1 MAGGR
6 VWVPRGLGRTVRRER
21 LARLGADQRLDHS
34 VRVGIS
40 FGLTSGV
47 ITTLGLLVGL
57 SAGTS
62 SRLAVLGGIFTIA
75 FADSM
80 SDALGIHVAEESEGV
95 HTQRE
100 IWAATVAT
108 FVAKLLTSATF
119 AIPVMLLDLQVAV
132 VVAIV
137 WGATALTLLSLDLAR
152 RQHVNPRPLIVEH
165 LGVAALVVVAAHF
178 VGLAVSAFFS

>member
-1 MAGGR
+1 MKNR
-6 VWVPRGLGRTVRRER
+6 LENGLP
-21 LARLGADQRLDHS
+21 RLDHS

-62 SRLAVLGGIFTIA
+62 SRVAVLGGIFTIA
-75 FADSM
+75 VADSM

-100 IWAATVAT
+100 VWTATLAT
-108 FVAKLLTSATF
+108 FVTKLLTAVTF
-119 AIPVMLLDLQVAV
+119 AIPVVLLDLEVAV
-132 VVAIV
+132 GVAIV
-137 WGATALTLLSLDLAR
+137 WGAALLTVLSLDLAR
-152 RQHVNPRPLIVEH
+152 RQDVNPRPLIIEH
-165 LGVAALVVVAAHF
+165 LGVAALVVIAAHF
-178 VGLAVSAFFS
+178 VGLAISALFS

>member
-1 MAGGR
+1 MKKR
-6 VWVPRGLGRTVRRER
+6 LENGLP
-21 LARLGADQRLDHS
+21 RLDHS

-47 ITTLGLLVGL
+47 ITTLGLMVGL

-75 FADSM
+75 VADSM

-100 IWAATVAT
+100 VWTATLAT
-108 FVAKLLTSATF
+108 FVTKLLTAVTF
-119 AIPVMLLDLQVAV
+119 AIPVVLLDLEAAV
-132 VVAIV
+132 GVAIV
-137 WGATALTLLSLDLAR
+137 WGAALLTVLSLDLAR
-152 RQHVNPRPLIVEH
+152 RQGVNPRPLIIEH
-165 LGVAALVVVAAHF
+165 LGVAALVIVAAHL
-178 VGLAVSAFFS
+178 VGLAISALFS

>member
-1 MAGGR
+1 MR
-6 VWVPRGLGRTVRRER
+6 F
-21 LARLGADQRLDHS
+21 RLGKRLPQRLDHS
-34 VRVGIS
+34 VGVGIS

-75 FADSM
+75 FADSL
-80 SDALGIHVAEESEGV
+80 SDALGIHVSEESEGV

-108 FVAKLLTSATF
+108 FVAKLLSSATF
-119 AIPVMLLDLQVAV
+119 AIPVILLDLEVAV

-137 WGATALTLLSLDLAR
+137 WGGTVLILLTLDLAR
-152 RQHVNPRPLIVEH
+152 RQRVDPRPLIIEH
-165 LGVAALVVVAAHF
+165 LGVAALVVVAAHV
-178 VGLAVSAFFS
+178 VGLAVSALFS

>member
-1 MAGGR
+1 MRFPSGIAL
-6 VWVPRGLGRTVRRER
+6 PH
-21 LARLGADQRLDHS
+21 RLDHS

-75 FADSM
+75 VADSL
-80 SDALGIHVAEESEGV
+80 SDALGIHVSEESEGV

-100 IWAATVAT
+100 VWTATVAT
-108 FVAKLLTSATF
+108 FVTKLLTAMTF
-119 AIPVMLLDLQVAV
+119 AIPVMLLDLEVAV

-137 WGATALTLLSLDLAR
+137 WGAAALTVLSLDLAR
-152 RQHVNPRPLIVEH
+152 RQRVDPWPLVIEH
-165 LGVAALVVVAAHF
+165 LVVAALVVIAAHL
-178 VGLAVSAFFS
+178 VGLVVSVFFS

>member
-1 MAGGR
+1 MR
-6 VWVPRGLGRTVRRER
+6 FQRENR
-21 LARLGADQRLDHS
+21 LPQQLDHS

-40 FGLTSGV
+40 FGLTSGI

-75 FADSM
+75 FADSL
-80 SDALGIHVAEESEGV
+80 SDALGIHVSEESEGV

-119 AIPVMLLDLQVAV
+119 AIPLMLLDLEVAV

-137 WGATALTLLSLDLAR
+137 WAPPRSPGSPWIWRGASGWIHGR
-152 RQHVNPRPLIVEH
+152 
-165 LGVAALVVVAAHF
+165 
-178 VGLAVSAFFS
+178 

>member
-1 MAGGR
+1 MRTRRTRAE
-6 VWVPRGLGRTVRRER
+6 PRH
-21 LARLGADQRLDHS
+21 LDHS

-75 FADSM
+75 LADSM
-80 SDALGIHVAEESEGV
+80 SDAWGIHISEESEGV

-100 IWAATVAT
+100 IWTATVAT
-108 FVAKLLTSATF
+108 ATTKLLVSASF
-119 AIPVMLLDLQVAV
+119 AIPVLLFDLEVAV
-132 VVAIV
+132 IIAIA
-137 WGATALTLLSLDLAR
+137 WGAAGLTLLSLDLAR
-152 RQHVNPRPLIVEH
+152 RQRVDPGPLPIEH
-165 LGVAALVVVAAHF
+165 LGVAALVVAAAHL
-178 VGLAVSAFFS
+178 VGLAVSALFS

>member
-1 MAGGR
+1 MGK
-6 VWVPRGLGRTVRRER
+6 R
-21 LARLGADQRLDHS
+21 LPQRLDHS

-75 FADSM
+75 IADSL
-80 SDALGIHVAEESEGV
+80 SDALGIHVSEESEGV

-108 FVAKLLTSATF
+108 FVAKLVTSATF
-119 AIPVMLLDLQVAV
+119 AIPVLLLDLDVAV

-137 WGATALTLLSLDLAR
+137 WGATAVTALSIDLAR
-152 RQHVNPRPLIVEH
+152 SKHLNPRPLIIEH
-165 LGVAALVVVAAHF
+165 IGIAALVVVAAHL
-178 VGLAVSAFFS
+178 VGLAVSAILS